1 MEDVM
6 INWMAVGVASL
17 IGFVVGFLWYG
28 PIFGK
33 AWMKETGIT
42 EEDAKN
48 GNMVKIFGTTFVLQ
62 IIMTYCLAMFL
73 ADDSIDMAMG
83 TFYGFLTGA
92 GWILPTMVINNLYEQ
107 RSFKLSFI
115 QGGYW
120 VVVFTLMGLIL
131 GAWR

>member
-1 MEDVM
+1 MEEVA
-6 INWMAVGVASL
+6 INWLAVGVASL
-17 IGFVVGFLWYG
+17 VGFVVGFVWYG
-28 PIFGK
+28 PLFGK
-33 AWMKETGIT
+33 AWMKEIGLT
-42 EEDAKN
+42 EEDVQS
-48 GNMVKIFGTTFVLQ
+48 GNMVKIFGVTFILQ

-73 ADDSIDMAMG
+73 ADDSIDLAMA

-92 GWILPTMVINNLYEQ
+92 GWILPTMIINNLYEQ

-120 VVVFTLMGLIL
+120 VVVFTLMGLII

>member
-1 MEDVM
+1 MEEVM
-6 INWMAVGVASL
+6 INWFAVVAASL
-17 IGFVVGFLWYG
+17 VGFVVGFLWYG

-33 AWMKETGIT
+33 AWMAETGMT
-42 EEDAKN
+42 EEKVQS
-48 GNMVKIFGTTFVLQ
+48 GNMAKIFGTTFVLQ

-73 ADDSIDMAMG
+73 ADDSIDIAMG

-92 GWILPTMVINNLYEQ
+92 GWVLPTIAINNLYEQ
-107 RSFKLSFI
+107 RSWKLSLI

>member
-1 MEDVM
+1 MEGAM
-6 INWMAVGVASL
+6 INWMAVGAASL
-17 IGFVVGFLWYG
+17 VGFVIGFIWYG
-28 PIFGK
+28 PLFGK
-33 AWMKETGIT
+33 AWMKESGLT
-42 EEDAKN
+42 EEDVQN
-48 GNMVKIFGTTFVLQ
+48 GNMAKIFGITFVLQ
-62 IIMTYCLAMFL
+62 VIMTYCLAMFL
-73 ADDSIDMAMG
+73 ADDSIDLAMG

-92 GWILPTMVINNLYEQ
+92 GWILPTMIINNLYEQ